1 MRQALKGAING
12 FLAGMIDDEMLVSY
26 ELDVSATREQEIR
39 GIAQVTMT
47 LRPTF
52 SIDYIKVV
60 MFLG

>member
-1 MRQALKGAING
+1 
-12 FLAGMIDDEMLVSY
+12 MIDDEMLVSY